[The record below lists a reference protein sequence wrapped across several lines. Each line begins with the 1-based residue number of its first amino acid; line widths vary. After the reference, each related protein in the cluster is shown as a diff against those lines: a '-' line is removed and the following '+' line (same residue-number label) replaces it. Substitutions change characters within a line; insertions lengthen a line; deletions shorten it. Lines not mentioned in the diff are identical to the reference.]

1 MPRSARLV
9 RYRSGAMTR
18 ESLTVALYLLIAI
31 IPSLA
36 LHEYAHAVVADRLGD
51 PSPRRW
57 GRLTLDPRPH
67 IDPFGSLI
75 LPGLLLLLVAVGKPA
90 LPFAY
95 AKPMPLEPS
104 YLRHRDRDET
114 LVALAGP
121 LANLAAAMIA
131 ALVLRIVSVGEPGRF
146 IRAVLVMNVILF
158 VFNLMPIPGLD
169 GARIV
174 ARFLR
179 GRAREV
185 YENLHQYL
193 PLFMLVIFFIFGAPV
208 IAIVQ
213 ALAAPICSGL
223 AGGSCAI

>member
-1 MPRSARLV
+1 
-9 RYRSGAMTR
+9 MT
-18 ESLTVALYLLIAI
+18 SDTLTVALYLLIAI
-31 IPSLA
+31 IPSVV
-36 LHEYAHAVVADRLGD
+36 LHEYAHAVVAERLGD
-51 PSPRRW
+51 PTPRRW
-57 GRLTLDPRPH
+57 GKRTLDPRPH
-67 IDPFGSLI
+67 IDPFGSII
-75 LPGLLLLLVAVGKPA
+75 LPGLLLLLLAVGKGV

-95 AKPMPLEPS
+95 AKPTPLEPS

-121 LANLAAAMIA
+121 LANLAIA
-131 ALVLRIVSVGEPGRF
+131 AAAGLVLRVVSVGEPARF

-174 ARFLR
+174 ARFLH
-179 GRAREV
+179 GRARDV
-185 YENLHQYL
+185 YVNLHQYL

-213 ALAAPICSGL
+213 ALVTPICAGL
-223 AGGSCAI
+223 AGGTCQI

>member
-1 MPRSARLV
+1 
-9 RYRSGAMTR
+9 MT
-18 ESLTVALYLLIAI
+18 SDTLTVALYLLIAI
-31 IPSLA
+31 IPSLV
-36 LHEYAHAVVADRLGD
+36 LHEYAHAFVAERLGD
-51 PSPRRW
+51 PTPRRW
-57 GRLTLDPRPH
+57 GRRTLDPRPH
-67 IDPFGSLI
+67 IDPFGSII
-75 LPGLLLLLVAVGKPA
+75 LPGLLLLLLAVGKGV

-95 AKPMPLEPS
+95 GKPTPLEPS
-104 YLRHRDRDET
+104 YLRNRDHDEM

-121 LANLAAAMIA
+121 LANLAIA
-131 ALVLRIVSVGEPGRF
+131 VVAGLILRVFSTGEPARF

-174 ARFLR
+174 ARFLH

-185 YENLHQYL
+185 YVNLHQYL

-213 ALAAPICSGL
+213 ALVSPICAGL
-223 AGGSCAI
+223 AGGTCAI

>member
-1 MPRSARLV
+1 
-9 RYRSGAMTR
+9 MTR
-18 ESLTVALYLLIAI
+18 DTITVALYLAIAT
-31 IPSLA
+31 IPSLV

-51 PSPRRW
+51 PTPRRW
-57 GRLTLDPRPH
+57 GRRTLDPRPH
-67 IDPFGSLI
+67 IDTFGSI
-75 LPGLLLLLVAVGKPA
+75 VLPGLLLLLVAVGQGV

-104 YLRHRDRDET
+104 YLRHRDRDEY

-121 LANLAAAMIA
+121 IANLVAAMIA
-131 ALVLRIVSVGEPGRF
+131 GLVLRAVSFGDPFGEPARF
-146 IRAVLVMNVILF
+146 VRAVIVINVILF

-174 ARFLR
+174 ARFLH

-185 YENLHQYL
+185 YDNLHQYL

-213 ALAAPICSGL
+213 ALASPICTGI
-223 AGGSCAI
+223 AGGSCRI